1 MTLFDY
7 VVIAIVAL
15 SVLLSVMRGLV
26 REVLA
31 LAAWVLAFIAAS
43 LFAADVASMLP
54 AGMRAEELRLLVGFA
69 SIFLVVLLVLSL
81 LAVLASRLV
90 ISGGL
95 GVEDRVLGGVFGLV
109 RGLVVVTILVLAAGL
124 TPLPR
129 HAAWREAVLSRP
141 ATALAKIIRTW
152 LPAGLSQRINYDQ
165 EPLR

>member
-7 VVIAIVAL
+7 VVIAVIAL

-43 LFAADVASMLP
+43 FFSADVAALLP
-54 AGMRAEELRLLVGFA
+54 ASIRAEELRLLIGFA
-69 SIFLVVLLVLSL
+69 GIFLVALLVLSL
-81 LAVLASRLV
+81 LTAIASRLV

-95 GVEDRVLGGVFGLV
+95 GAEDRVLGGIFGLV
-109 RGLVVVTILVLAAGL
+109 RGLVVIMILVLAAGL

-129 HAAWREAVLSRP
+129 HAAWREAVLSKP
-141 ATALAKIIRTW
+141 VTTLAKIIKTW
-152 LPAGLSQRINYDQ
+152 LPEGLSRRITYD
-165 EPLR
+165 